1 MNISRIEEEIIVT
14 PNKEKENIEGLEEEL
29 NEDENL
35 SKKEKKKIAKLE
47 EELEKAKA
55 DCDHWKNEYYRA
67 YADTKNLRSSL
78 ERDHKEALKYRAEGF
93 IEELLPILD
102 SFHMALG
109 NEPTDPALKNYLTG
123 FQFIYKNLVNV
134 LTNEGVTEITPEI
147 EKDFNPATMQAVDSV
162 EAEEAGKIT
171 KVYGKGYKLRDRL
184 IRPAMVQVSVKKKE
198 SQNEESVETD
208 A

>member
-14 PNKEKENIEGLEEEL
+14 PNEGKENIEGLEEEL
-29 NEDENL
+29 NEEENF

>member
-14 PNKEKENIEGLEEEL
+14 PNEEKENIEGLEEEL
-29 NEDENL
+29 NEEENF

-147 EKDFNPATMQAVDSV
+147 ETDFNPATMQAVDSV

>member
-14 PNKEKENIEGLEEEL
+14 PNEEKENIEGLEEEL
-29 NEDENL
+29 NEEENF

-134 LTNEGVTEITPEI
+134 LANEGVTEITPEI